1 MNMRNLNQ
9 YPAKLK
15 PVSSL
20 VLVVPAVLLLG
31 FLATAAAGAAFLA
44 GRSKNPLSI
53 TNGFWKSLVQY
64 ENEARFL
71 PHDGI
76 SCQDCIYSSRRG
88 LTRHGSR
95 NSDDNCHFRIH
106 STSSTLLHTS
116 SSSSSSGGSDH
127 NRNLGNSGEDDFV
140 TNHSTSHKRTKYILG
155 KNLTGETLQDAN
167 MGLYWNTAV
176 PINKSSTLINLVPE
190 QTSHNNSNTN
200 ALENDLNSTV
210 TESERVFSLTGRYDL
225 GLGKNTPIEYIVET
239 KENDEKLLKVKTT
252 QDKRLSKAFWFY
264 GGGGS
269 DDAANNTRSSVLDHN
284 NVEVLPTETDSF
296 NLRYEDIDQSIPAS
310 VYDPSHNI
318 DLVWSLLRQEARI
331 EAEREPLLVSFLY
344 STILNHATLESA
356 LAFHLANRLA
366 SPSMDSIQI
375 MNIILDAS
383 KHSPNFKRDM
393 RADLIAVRDRDPA
406 CTCLPDVFL
415 HFKGFH
421 ALQSYRV
428 AHYLWNTGKKTL
440 AHYVQSQMSQNF
452 QIDIHPKATL
462 KSGIMLDHGTGVV
475 IGETAVVG
483 YNCSIL
489 HHVTLGGS
497 GKRGV
502 DRHPKVGNGVLLGAG
517 ATVLGNIQIGDGS
530 QIGAGTLVIDDL
542 PPHSVAVGVPS
553 KIIGSYKSQEQP
565 SQNMDQVGSE
575 ESHKHLQVEP
585 FSMDGI

>member
-1 MNMRNLNQ
+1 MQRIKNHPILLSS
-9 YPAKLK
+9 A
-15 PVSSL
+15 SSL
-20 VLVVPAVLLLG
+20 LVASLG
-31 FLATAAAGAAFLA
+31 FFLTATVGAFLVGKSHPLATTTVGL
-44 GRSKNPLSI
+44 N
-53 TNGFWKSLVQY
+53 SLVQ
-64 ENEARFL
+64 EEARDLIYPNARRRAPVRFGQD
-71 PHDGI
+71 HQGI
-76 SCQDCIYSSRRG
+76 
-88 LTRHGSR
+88 
-95 NSDDNCHFRIH
+95 
-106 STSSTLLHTS
+106 STLLHS
-116 SSSSSSGGSDH
+116 SSSNSDI
-127 NRNLGNSGEDDFV
+127 NSDWSNSDDDFV
-140 TNHSTSHKRTKYILG
+140 TNHSKSSKRTKYILG
-155 KNLTGETLQDAN
+155 KNLTGQVLQDTN

-176 PINKSSTLINLVPE
+176 PINKSSTMNNVGHQPASNDNT
-190 QTSHNNSNTN
+190 TSQ
-200 ALENDLNSTV
+200 NDLNSTTSTV
-210 TESERVFSLTGRYDL
+210 TASERVFNLTGRYDL

-239 KENDEKLLKVKTT
+239 KENDEKLLKVKST

-264 GGGGS
+264 GGGSSSSSSSTATNNSSGS
-269 DDAANNTRSSVLDHN
+269 ELDHD
-284 NVEVLPTETDSF
+284 LKIPPTETDSF
-296 NLRYEDIDQSIPAS
+296 NLRYEGIDQSIPDS
-310 VYDPSHNI
+310 VYDPCHNV

-383 KHSPNFKRDM
+383 KYSPNFGRDM

-440 AHYVQSQMSQNF
+440 AHYIQSQMSQNF

-517 ATVLGNIQIGDGS
+517 ATVLGNIHIGDGC

-542 PPHSVAVGVPS
+542 PAHSVAVGVPS
-553 KIIGSYKSQEQP
+553 KIIGSYTSQEQP

-575 ESHKHLQVEP
+575 ESHKYLQVES

>member
-1 MNMRNLNQ
+1 MYSLKH
-9 YPAKLK
+9 YPILLL
-15 PVSSL
+15 SSISYL
-20 VLVVPAVLLLG
+20 LAVASLG
-31 FLATAAAGAAFLA
+31 FLVTAAAGAFLV
-44 GRSKNPLSI
+44 GKSHHVVTPFGWNNLLVLHHQEERSLLSVRSRI
-53 TNGFWKSLVQY
+53 GHKFV
-64 ENEARFL
+64 
-71 PHDGI
+71 I
-76 SCQDCIYSSRRG
+76 SPQRRG
-88 LTRHGSR
+88 QTRQWLDD
-95 NSDDNCHFRIH
+95 SDKCGFRITQS
-106 STSSTLLHTS
+106 STTSSSSTLLHAAAS
-116 SSSSSSGGSDH
+116 SSNDSNDNEHQSSG
-127 NRNLGNSGEDDFV
+127 DDFV
-140 TNHSTSHKRTKYILG
+140 TDHSTLPKRTKYVLG
-155 KNLTGETLQDAN
+155 KNLTGETLQVTN

-176 PINKSSTLINLVPE
+176 PINKSSTVINMVQQP
-190 QTSHNNSNTN
+190 TPIDNTTT
-200 ALENDLNSTV
+200 LPNDLNSTV
-210 TESERVFSLTGRYDL
+210 VASERVFNLTGRYDL
-225 GLGKNTPIEYIVET
+225 GLGKNSPIEYIVET

-264 GGGGS
+264 GGGGGGGGGG
-269 DDAANNTRSSVLDHN
+269 DDDDTANHSNSSVLDHGLDI
-284 NVEVLPTETDSF
+284 VPTETDSV
-296 NLRYEDIDQSIPAS
+296 NLRYEDIDQSIPES
-310 VYDPSHNI
+310 VYDPSGNI

-331 EAEREPLLVSFLY
+331 EAAREPLLVSFLY

-383 KHSPNFKRDM
+383 KHSPYFGRDM

-440 AHYVQSQMSQNF
+440 AHYIQSQMSQNF

-517 ATVLGNIQIGDGS
+517 ATVLGNIQIGDGC

-542 PPHSVAVGVPS
+542 PAHSVAVGVPS

-565 SQNMDQVGSE
+565 SHNMDQVGSE
-575 ESHKHLQVEP
+575 ESVKYLQVES